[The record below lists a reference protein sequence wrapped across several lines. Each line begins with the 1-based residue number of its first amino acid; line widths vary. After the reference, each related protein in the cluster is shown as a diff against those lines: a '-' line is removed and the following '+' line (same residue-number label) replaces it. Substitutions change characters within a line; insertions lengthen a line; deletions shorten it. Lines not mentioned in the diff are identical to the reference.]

1 MQRFSQFLILALF
14 IIFLA
19 ISLVSFSSDFIA
31 VSIFCFLL
39 FSIDLFLSFIFDSI
53 EIECERKIYLYEN
66 GKRIEQK
73 NNRFNNNQVA
83 EIVTHIKIK
92 TKIPIFTRFIQK
104 LPEGIKLETN
114 DSNLNNKISVGF
126 FALNFPES
134 YSNFIYS
141 YKIIVKRGLYN
152 LEPIKVK
159 LYSPLFISSKEIEV
173 DANLSFYAVPDE
185 TIDINLPIRSK
196 KLLVYTGMIPSK
208 KAGVGLNFYDVRQY
222 YEGDKLNTIN
232 WKHSAKNE
240 SLYVNEFE
248 RESNTD
254 VAIIVDCRNNPN
266 TYSISD
272 EIFEKAI
279 EAAYCIAKS
288 MLKAQ
293 NRVSFLQ
300 FGSFFNY
307 IKAGYGKIQLEKITQ
322 ALSRL
327 KISDQEDFWELDN
340 IPQSIIP
347 SESLVFLI
355 TPFSEDDLAHIIR
368 FHQKK
373 YRFVIIALD
382 IIEYLYNK
390 MDEKE
395 KEVYKKAYMLASTIR
410 KMTIETAKKAGAI
423 VLNYNCIQPFG
434 QFISE
439 NAFYLKELARKSG
452 RI

>member
-1 MQRFSQFLILALF
+1 IFNRNKNNLDKHINNFNQNKIIL
-14 IIFLA
+14 
-19 ISLVSFSSDFIA
+19 
-31 VSIFCFLL
+31 
-39 FSIDLFLSFIFDSI
+39 
-53 EIECERKIYLYEN
+53 N
-66 GKRIEQK
+66 QK
-73 NNRFNNNQVA
+73 NN
-83 EIVTHIKIK
+83 KIQIDNK
-92 TKIPIFTRFIQK
+92 N
-104 LPEGIKLETN
+104 E
-114 DSNLNNKISVGF
+114 LNNKISVGF

-152 LEPIKVK
+152 LDPIKVK
-159 LYSPLFISSKEIEV
+159 IYSPLFISSKEIDV
-173 DANLSFYAVPDE
+173 NANLSFYAVPDE

-196 KLLVYTGMIPSK
+196 KLLVYAGMIPSK

-279 EAAYCIAKS
+279 EAAYSIAKS
-288 MLKAQ
+288 MLRAQ

-355 TPFSEDDLAHIIR
+355 TPFSEDDLGHIIR

-382 IIEYLYNK
+382 IIEYLYNR

-395 KEVYKKAYMLASTIR
+395 KEAYKKAYMLASTIR

-423 VLNYNCIQPFG
+423 VLNYNCIEPFG

-439 NAFYLKELARKSG
+439 NAFYLKELTRKSG